1 MEYLL
6 VLEVG
11 ALCLACFF
19 FGAKVG
25 QKASRGEEITLPKID
40 LAKAREEREEKK
52 KEDQERARLET
63 ILSNIDSYDGTSV
76 GQKDIPR

>member
-1 MEYLL
+1 MREKYESLP
-6 VLEVG
+6 
-11 ALCLACFF
+11 LA
-19 FGAKVG
+19 
-25 QKASRGEEITLPKID
+25 TLRD